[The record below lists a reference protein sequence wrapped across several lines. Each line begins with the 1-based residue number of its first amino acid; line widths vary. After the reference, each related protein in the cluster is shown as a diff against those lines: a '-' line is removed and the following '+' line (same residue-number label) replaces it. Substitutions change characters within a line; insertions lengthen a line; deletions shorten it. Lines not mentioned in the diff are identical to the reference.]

1 MLVNCME
8 DSIEGL
14 SDGENTLIALARVRA
29 RGVDHSLLANVEFH
43 RVDRC
48 VPNPRASYWYRLID
62 CVKARFIARF
72 IFAGAFG
79 GVRVQF
85 SLVGV
90 FMEGQ
95 FDS

>member
-1 MLVNCME
+1 MA
-8 DSIEGL
+8 GL
-14 SDGENTLIALARVRA
+14 SGGDNTFIALARVRA
-29 RGVDHSLLANVEFH
+29 RGVDHFLLANVEFH
-43 RVDRC
+43 RADSRG
-48 VPNPRASYWYRLID
+48 PNPRASYWYRLID
-62 CVKARFIARF
+62 CVKARFMARF

-85 SLVGV
+85 SLVGS

>member
-1 MLVNCME
+1 MA
-8 DSIEGL
+8 GL
-14 SDGENTLIALARVRA
+14 SGGDNTFIALARVRA

-43 RVDRC
+43 RADSRG
-48 VPNPRASYWYRLID
+48 PNPRASYWYRLID
-62 CVKARFIARF
+62 CVKARFMARF

-85 SLVGV
+85 SLVGS